1 MDDVQL
7 RLRFRHVVG
16 YILAYLLWVVAIAV
30 SMLAVLEARNAL
42 NVVWPLLG
50 SGVHWQW
57 VLRPVDRFGLVF
69 AGIAWL
75 VYTIFAEE
83 WFRVAITA
91 VRRREQKGVRAPA
104 LLAEHAVW
112 PARYLARLGLDVLA
126 SRFVRAIVPVV
137 GVLLVSLGVKSLAF
151 RLLTG

>member
-16 YILAYLLWVVAIAV
+16 YILAYLLWILVIAIGMV
-30 SMLAVLEARNAL
+30 AVLEARNAL

-50 SGVHWQW
+50 SGIHWQW

-69 AGIAWL
+69 AGLVWL
-75 VYTIFAEE
+75 VYAIFAED
-83 WFRVAITA
+83 WFRLAITA

-104 LLAEHAVW
+104 LAAEHAMW

-126 SRFVRAIVPVV
+126 SRFVRAMVPVV
-137 GVLLVSLGVKSLAF
+137 GILVVSTGIKALAFGLLVK
-151 RLLTG
+151 

>member
-16 YILAYLLWVVAIAV
+16 YILAYLLWILVIAIGMV
-30 SMLAVLEARNAL
+30 AVLEARNAL

-69 AGIAWL
+69 AGLAWL
-75 VYTIFAEE
+75 VYTIFAED
-83 WFRVAITA
+83 WFRLAITA
-91 VRRREQKGVRAPA
+91 VRRREQKGIRAPA
-104 LLAEHAVW
+104 LAAEHAVW

-126 SRFVRAIVPVV
+126 SRFVRALVPAI
-137 GVLLVSLGVKSLAF
+137 GVLLVSLGIKSLAF
-151 RLLTG
+151 GLLTR